1 MTEPLRHGHRFRMN
15 EINKIRDLLMND
27 IDNRKTFHSRYKK
40 IYNILHSIT
49 ITAGALSGGSS
60 IVTVTLITNPLIGIP
75 SASISA
81 VLGSVSLITG
91 LWSRY
96 VLKKVEKHDKI
107 KTVARSKLDSIN
119 ELVSKAYVNDE
130 IDEEEFTH
138 VLKEFERYQ
147 SIKEELKSSCRIVPK
162 KPS

>member
-1 MTEPLRHGHRFRMN
+1 
-15 EINKIRDLLMND
+15 MND
-27 IDNRKTFHSRYKK
+27 IDRRKSFYSRYKK

-81 VLGSVSLITG
+81 VLGSVSLIPG

-147 SIKEELKSSCRIVPK
+147 IIKEELKSSCRIVPK